1 MSDDEVVAS
10 FVPRGTCWT
19 RRCGRLSS
27 LKRTLAWPTRCNEE
41 NLVTY
46 LSFKHDPFRA
56 NFQSELNMGRRRTRL
71 PKRQPLEEAE
81 NRFFLDSSYLPTTV
95 QNSLI
100 LRHPHFIIRSLMSLG
115 VSELM
120 NERSRAAEQADVQA
134 NEQTDE
140 RVAQYLC
147 LNFWL
152 FWTTARPHNES
163 FCVENLEGALLILR

>member
-1 MSDDEVVAS
+1 
-10 FVPRGTCWT
+10 
-19 RRCGRLSS
+19 
-27 LKRTLAWPTRCNEE
+27 
-41 NLVTY
+41 
-46 LSFKHDPFRA
+46 
-56 NFQSELNMGRRRTRL
+56 MGRRRTRL

-140 RVAQYLC
+140 RVA
-147 LNFWL
+147 
-152 FWTTARPHNES
+152 
-163 FCVENLEGALLILR
+163 